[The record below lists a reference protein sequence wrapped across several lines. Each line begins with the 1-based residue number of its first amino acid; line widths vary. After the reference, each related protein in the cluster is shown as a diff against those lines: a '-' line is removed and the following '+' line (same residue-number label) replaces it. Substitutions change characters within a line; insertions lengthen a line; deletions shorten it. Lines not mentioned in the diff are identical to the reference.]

1 MDGKKFTTDEYN
13 GLTKIATATKMDCW
27 FCIVEANG
35 NEDKIID
42 LENFEEEIDFD
53 TALSDFKDGIVD
65 PLDSYGLTD
74 GEKIAVAKLLCI
86 EE

>member
-13 GLTKIATATKMDCW
+13 GLNKIATATKMDCW
-27 FCIVEANG
+27 FCIEEVDES
-35 NEDKIID
+35 EDKIID
-42 LENFEEEIDFD
+42 LENFEEEMDFD

-74 GEKIAVAKLLCI
+74 GERMAVAKLLNM
-86 EE
+86 E